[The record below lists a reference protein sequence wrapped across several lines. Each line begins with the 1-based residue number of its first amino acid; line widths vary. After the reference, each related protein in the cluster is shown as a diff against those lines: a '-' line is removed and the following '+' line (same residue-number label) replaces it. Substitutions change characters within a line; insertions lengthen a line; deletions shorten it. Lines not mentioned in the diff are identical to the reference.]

1 MMEERREIEEQL
13 RQVKDILRNMIIDKS
28 KAPTELDLE
37 RERDSFAKQVQVYE
51 SKISKLEDEVEE
63 LKKAKE
69 QDTVKQV
76 E

>member
-1 MMEERREIEEQL
+1 MSEERREIEEQL

-37 RERDSFAKQVQVYE
+37 RERDSFAKQVQAYE

-63 LKKAKE
+63 LKRG
-69 QDTVKQV
+69 KQADG
-76 E
+76 EENK

>member
-1 MMEERREIEEQL
+1 MSEERKEIEEQL

-37 RERDSFAKQVQVYE
+37 RERDSFSKQVQAYE

-63 LKKAKE
+63 LKKG
-69 QDTVKQV
+69 KQADG
-76 E
+76 EKNK

>member
-1 MMEERREIEEQL
+1 MTEERREIEEQL

>member
-1 MMEERREIEEQL
+1 MSEERREIEEQL

-37 RERDSFAKQVQVYE
+37 RERDSFAKQVQAYE

-63 LKKAKE
+63 LKKG
-69 QDTVKQV
+69 KQADG
-76 E
+76 EESK

>member
-1 MMEERREIEEQL
+1 MEERREIEEQL

>member
-1 MMEERREIEEQL
+1 MSEERKEIEEQL

-37 RERDSFAKQVQVYE
+37 RERDSFAKQVQAYE

-63 LKKAKE
+63 LKKG
-69 QDTVKQV
+69 KQADG
-76 E
+76 EESK

>member
-1 MMEERREIEEQL
+1 MTEERREIEEQL

-51 SKISKLEDEVEE
+51 SKISKLEDEVEV

>member
-1 MMEERREIEEQL
+1 MSEERKEIEEQL

-37 RERDSFAKQVQVYE
+37 RERDSFAKQVQAYE

-63 LKKAKE
+63 LKRG
-69 QDTVKQV
+69 KQV
-76 E
+76 DGEENK

>member
-1 MMEERREIEEQL
+1 MSEERKEIEEQL

-37 RERDSFAKQVQVYE
+37 RERDSFSKQVQAYE

-63 LKKAKE
+63 LKKG
-69 QDTVKQV
+69 KQADGK
-76 E
+76 

>member
-1 MMEERREIEEQL
+1 MSEERKEIEEQL

-37 RERDSFAKQVQVYE
+37 RERDSFAKQVQAYE

-63 LKKAKE
+63 LKKG
-69 QDTVKQV
+69 KQV
-76 E
+76 DGENK

>member
-1 MMEERREIEEQL
+1 MSEERKEIEEQL

-37 RERDSFAKQVQVYE
+37 RERDSFAKQVQAYE

-63 LKKAKE
+63 LKRG
-69 QDTVKQV
+69 KQADG
-76 E
+76 ENK

>member
-1 MMEERREIEEQL
+1 MEERREIEEQL

-63 LKKAKE
+63 LKKARE

>member
-1 MMEERREIEEQL
+1 MSEERKEIEEQL

-37 RERDSFAKQVQVYE
+37 RERDSFAKQVQAYE

-63 LKKAKE
+63 LKRG
-69 QDTVKQV
+69 KQADG
-76 E
+76 EENK

>member
-1 MMEERREIEEQL
+1 MSEERREIEEQL

-37 RERDSFAKQVQVYE
+37 RERDSFAKQVQAYE

-63 LKKAKE
+63 LKKG
-69 QDTVKQV
+69 KQV
-76 E
+76 DGEENK

>member
-1 MMEERREIEEQL
+1 MSEERREIEEQL

-37 RERDSFAKQVQVYE
+37 RERDSFAKQVQAYE

-63 LKKAKE
+63 LKKE
-69 QDTVKQV
+69 KQADG
-76 E
+76 EENK

>member
-1 MMEERREIEEQL
+1 MSEERKEIEEQL

-37 RERDSFAKQVQVYE
+37 RERDSFAKQVQAYE

-63 LKKAKE
+63 LKKG
-69 QDTVKQV
+69 KQV
-76 E
+76 DG

>member
-1 MMEERREIEEQL
+1 MSEERKEIEEQL

-37 RERDSFAKQVQVYE
+37 RERDSFAKQVQAYE

-63 LKKAKE
+63 LKKG
-69 QDTVKQV
+69 KQV
-76 E
+76 DGEENK

>member
-1 MMEERREIEEQL
+1 MSEERKEIEEQL

-37 RERDSFAKQVQVYE
+37 RERDSFAKQVQAYE

-63 LKKAKE
+63 LKKG
-69 QDTVKQV
+69 KQADGK
-76 E
+76 

>member
-1 MMEERREIEEQL
+1 MSEERREIEEQL

-37 RERDSFAKQVQVYE
+37 RERDSFAKQVQAYE

-63 LKKAKE
+63 LKKG
-69 QDTVKQV
+69 KQADG
-76 E
+76 EKNK

>member
-1 MMEERREIEEQL
+1 MSEERKEIEEQL

-37 RERDSFAKQVQVYE
+37 RERDSFAKQVQAYE

-63 LKKAKE
+63 LKKG
-69 QDTVKQV
+69 KQADG
-76 E
+76 EKNK

>member
-1 MMEERREIEEQL
+1 MSEERKEIEEQL

-37 RERDSFAKQVQVYE
+37 RERDSFAKQAQAYE

-63 LKKAKE
+63 LKKG
-69 QDTVKQV
+69 KQV
-76 E
+76 DGEENK

>member
-1 MMEERREIEEQL
+1 MSEERREIEEQL

-37 RERDSFAKQVQVYE
+37 RERDSFAKQVQAYE

-63 LKKAKE
+63 LKKG
-69 QDTVKQV
+69 KQADGK
-76 E
+76 

>member
-1 MMEERREIEEQL
+1 MSEERREIEEQL

-37 RERDSFAKQVQVYE
+37 RERDSFAKQVQAYE

-63 LKKAKE
+63 QKKG
-69 QDTVKQV
+69 KQV
-76 E
+76 DGEENK

>member
-1 MMEERREIEEQL
+1 MSEERKEIEEQL

-37 RERDSFAKQVQVYE
+37 RERDSFAKQVQAYE

-63 LKKAKE
+63 LKKGK
-69 QDTVKQV
+69 
-76 E
+76 

>member
-1 MMEERREIEEQL
+1 MSEERREIEEQL

-37 RERDSFAKQVQVYE
+37 RERDSFAKQVQAYE

-63 LKKAKE
+63 LKKG
-69 QDTVKQV
+69 KQADG
-76 E
+76 

>member
-1 MMEERREIEEQL
+1 MSEERREIEEQL

-37 RERDSFAKQVQVYE
+37 RERDSFAKQVQAYE

-63 LKKAKE
+63 LKRG
-69 QDTVKQV
+69 KQV
-76 E
+76 DGENK

>member
-1 MMEERREIEEQL
+1 MSEERKEIEEQL

-37 RERDSFAKQVQVYE
+37 RERDSFAKQVQAYE

-63 LKKAKE
+63 LKKG
-69 QDTVKQV
+69 KQADG
-76 E
+76 EENK

>member
-1 MMEERREIEEQL
+1 MSEERREIEEQL

-37 RERDSFAKQVQVYE
+37 RERDSFAKQVQAYE

-63 LKKAKE
+63 LKKG
-69 QDTVKQV
+69 KQGDGK
-76 E
+76 

>member
-1 MMEERREIEEQL
+1 MSEERREIEEQL

-37 RERDSFAKQVQVYE
+37 RERDSFAKQVQAYE

-63 LKKAKE
+63 LKKGKPADGEENK
-69 QDTVKQV
+69 
-76 E
+76 

>member
-1 MMEERREIEEQL
+1 MSEERREIEEQL

-37 RERDSFAKQVQVYE
+37 RERDSFAKQVQAYE

-63 LKKAKE
+63 LKKG
-69 QDTVKQV
+69 KQV
-76 E
+76 DGENK

>member
-1 MMEERREIEEQL
+1 MSEERREIEEQL

-37 RERDSFAKQVQVYE
+37 RERDSFAKQVQAYE

-63 LKKAKE
+63 LKKG
-69 QDTVKQV
+69 KQADG
-76 E
+76 EENK

>member
-1 MMEERREIEEQL
+1 MSEERKEIEEQL

-37 RERDSFAKQVQVYE
+37 RERDSFAKQVQAYE

-63 LKKAKE
+63 LKKG
-69 QDTVKQV
+69 KQGDGK
-76 E
+76 

>member
-1 MMEERREIEEQL
+1 MSEERKEIEEQL

-37 RERDSFAKQVQVYE
+37 RERDSFSKQVQAYE

-63 LKKAKE
+63 LKKG
-69 QDTVKQV
+69 KQADG
-76 E
+76 EENK